1 MTLSIEEELKNIIL
15 SKYKSVRDFALS
27 CDIPYSTLDS
37 IFKRGVDK
45 ANITSII
52 KICSEL
58 GLSVDALA
66 NGKLSFKDNCGADEH
81 EIPSKLLDKYSG
93 PNQPDRYI
101 AAYGGGIVS
110 AENAKEIEDLILDLK
125 DQLVKQIYACELNV
139 AQLRQLQD
147 IIRALERY

>member
-1 MTLSIEEELKNIIL
+1 MAFQSKLKELMNAKNMKAADL
-15 SKYKSVRDFALS
+15 ARSTALS
-27 CDIPYSTLDS
+27 EAAISDYLNGKKEPRGRQSVAIAKALGVSLDTLWETDFDNSTNGTSSDIP
-37 IFKRGVDK
+37 
-45 ANITSII
+45 
-52 KICSEL
+52 SE
-58 GLSVDALA
+58 
-66 NGKLSFKDNCGADEH
+66 
-81 EIPSKLLDKYSG
+81 LLDKYSG